1 MKQLRALLCLFLT
14 LSADA
19 AVGAVAKLGVKQ
31 GNTTRLLILTKKTAD
46 TVEIQYKE
54 K

>member
-1 MKQLRALLCLFLT
+1 MKQLRALLSLFLT
-14 LSADA
+14 L

>member
-14 LSADA
+14 L

-31 GNTTRLLILTKKTAD
+31 GNTTRLLILTKTAD